1 VIALVITASQLAA
14 GDYMLRGGD
23 VPRWQTIEGI
33 EEVSL
38 EAQTY
43 LRLWFD
49 RPTGYHDLSPSESVV
64 IGRW

>member
-1 VIALVITASQLAA
+1 VIALVITANQLAA
-14 GDYMLRGGD
+14 GDYVLRGTD
-23 VPRWQTIEGI
+23 VPRWQVIEEI

-49 RPTGYHDLSPSESVV
+49 RPTTYHDLSLTESVV